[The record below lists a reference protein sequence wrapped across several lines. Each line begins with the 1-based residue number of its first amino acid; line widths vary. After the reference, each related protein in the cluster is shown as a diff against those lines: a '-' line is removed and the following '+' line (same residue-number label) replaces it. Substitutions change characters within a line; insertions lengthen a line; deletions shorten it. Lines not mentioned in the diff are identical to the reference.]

1 MLSAHGGKAILL
13 LVGRRTQR
21 VCVCVAVIS
30 VDGCADIL
38 SVCTCAGELS
48 FAVPLPV
55 VSRAAEPSADGGR
68 GGPRVLS
75 RFAGYG
81 QLAMLGF
88 QSPSFGARSVP
99 CLSMILTLTVSLP
112 IPGLSA
118 SADVPG
124 RRVGQSRASCKC

>member
-13 LVGRRTQR
+13 VVGRRTQR

-88 QSPSFGARSVP
+88 QDRYGHRHVAYFVLLCSLLGSV
-99 CLSMILTLTVSLP
+99 TVM
-112 IPGLSA
+112 
-118 SADVPG
+118 
-124 RRVGQSRASCKC
+124 SCKGKIGSHQIR